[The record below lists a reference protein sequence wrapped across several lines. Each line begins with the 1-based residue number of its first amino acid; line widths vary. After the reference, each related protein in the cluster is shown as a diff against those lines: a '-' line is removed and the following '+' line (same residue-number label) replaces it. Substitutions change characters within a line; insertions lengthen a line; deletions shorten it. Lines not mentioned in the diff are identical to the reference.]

1 MKCSLNAITTAGL
14 QEHRQLPNISH
25 AQQQQAANMAALQ
38 YMMLLSQNPS
48 GSAQQQTLPQ
58 ANATSSPLTAPFLLN
73 ALANRSNPVDT
84 LGLSGNTFL

>member
-1 MKCSLNAITTAGL
+1 MSINFTTAGL

-25 AQQQQAANMAALQ
+25 AQQQAANMAALQ

-73 ALANRSNPVDT
+73 ALANRSNVDT
-84 LGLSGNTFL
+84 LGLSGNTFLQNIH